1 MQSEDIMMDHSGA
14 AALGLR
20 QMWSRSADAH
30 RETCDV
36 TAILIWFLW
45 FTKYG
50 QICTSMLQN
59 NLVTSCN
66 LYMGLKASLFPGL

>member
-1 MQSEDIMMDHSGA
+1 MKSEDIMMDHSGA

-36 TAILIWFLW
+36 TAIPWIQHF
-45 FTKYG
+45 Y
-50 QICTSMLQN
+50 
-59 NLVTSCN
+59 
-66 LYMGLKASLFPGL
+66 